1 MEFRSNLFWCIVGII
16 GGAVSSFLISL
27 FFYLKGF
34 KSKKILYSEKHSIL
48 YNGETCSIIFP
59 TTDGRIV
66 RRFYLALYADA
77 RYNMSVERLCR
88 YDIEIFRFKI
98 TGKEVIHMEDF
109 AHAVPFQ
116 IRTSD
121 NYAPEISSLT
131 VRMESSNRNNTLTP
145 TFENN
150 TMRIN
155 FDYLSKG
162 ETITIFIL
170 HQSGMAHVEGVLKNG
185 KISGIGSSFILHFIW
200 TILKGVLLSLGI
212 CCVLYFITS
221 LIYYYL
227 YYETDL
233 LESIESIYALWEA
246 FGYRKSVLREV
257 FQYRRFY
264 KL

>member
-1 MEFRSNLFWCIVGII
+1 MEFKSNLFWCVVGII
-16 GGAVSSFLISL
+16 GGAVTSFLISL

-34 KSKKILYSEKHSIL
+34 KSKKILYSEKHSIM
-48 YNGETCSIIFP
+48 YDGEVCRIVFP

-66 RRFYLALYADA
+66 RRFYLAFYASL
-77 RYNMSVERLCR
+77 RYDMPFEKLCR
-88 YDIEIFRFKI
+88 YDIEIFQFKI
-98 TGKEVIHMEDF
+98 TGKEIIHMEDF

-131 VRMESSNRNNTLTP
+131 VRMESSNRYNTLMP

-162 ETITIFIL
+162 ETIKIFIL
-170 HQSGMAHVEGVLKNG
+170 HRSGRAHVEGVLKTG
-185 KISGIGSSFILHFIW
+185 KISGIGSSFIWHFIW
-200 TILKGVLLSLGI
+200 TILKGVLISLGI
-212 CCVLYFITS
+212 CFVLYSIMS
-221 LIYYYL
+221 LI

-233 LESIESIYALWEA
+233 LESIESIFALWEMI
-246 FGYRKSVLREV
+246 GYRK
-257 FQYRRFY
+257 FC
-264 KL
+264 KI